1 LYNIQRAP
9 CKIESMKRVTIKYFK
24 EKHQERITFVRTLID
39 FQPGLGLKRAKD
51 LLDNMLYGVPIG
63 YDISNDKLSEF
74 LEILETLKLEY
85 EVN

>member
-1 LYNIQRAP
+1 
-9 CKIESMKRVTIKYFK
+9 MKRVTIKYFK

-39 FQPGLGLKRAKD
+39 YQSDLGLKRAKE
-51 LLDNMLYGVPIG
+51 LLDNMLDGVPIR
-63 YDISNDKLSEF
+63 YDISTDKLSEF